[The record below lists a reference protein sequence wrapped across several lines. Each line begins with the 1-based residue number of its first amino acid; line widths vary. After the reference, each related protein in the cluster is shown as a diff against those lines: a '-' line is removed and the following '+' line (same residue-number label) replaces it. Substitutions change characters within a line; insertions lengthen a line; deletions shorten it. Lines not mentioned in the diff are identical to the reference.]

1 MRELVESIAK
11 ALVDHPEEVKVKSV
25 EGEQVTVLELRVHPE
40 DLGKVIGRQG
50 RTAKSIRTLAR
61 CSRNEIAEA
70 VYAGNSRVA
79 QIEPSPQSSRV
90 TLARI
95 LRPHGRRGEVAA
107 EILTDFPERLTR
119 LKSAQLWNGRTEP
132 PRSVQVR
139 SCWLSHSRGGQAIF
153 LFEGSNSISDAEKLV
168 GLEVQIP
175 LSERISLPAGS
186 FYVNDLVGCEVYE
199 RDGGKLIGQVRDVQF
214 PGEELK
220 GTPLLE
226 VDSPSR

>member
-1 MRELVESIAK
+1 
-11 ALVDHPEEVKVKSV
+11 
-25 EGEQVTVLELRVHPE
+25 
-40 DLGKVIGRQG
+40 
-50 RTAKSIRTLAR
+50 
-61 CSRNEIAEA
+61 
-70 VYAGNSRVA
+70 
-79 QIEPSPQSSRV
+79 
-90 TLARI
+90 
-95 LRPHGRRGEVAA
+95 VAA

-119 LKSAQLWNGRTEP
+119 LKSAQLWNSRTEP

-175 LSERISLPAGS
+175 LSERISLPAGT
-186 FYVNDLVGCEVYE
+186 FYVSDLVGCEVYE

-226 VDSPSR
+226 VDAPQGELLIPLAQEICVQIDTTARRIEVVLPEGLRDLNRE